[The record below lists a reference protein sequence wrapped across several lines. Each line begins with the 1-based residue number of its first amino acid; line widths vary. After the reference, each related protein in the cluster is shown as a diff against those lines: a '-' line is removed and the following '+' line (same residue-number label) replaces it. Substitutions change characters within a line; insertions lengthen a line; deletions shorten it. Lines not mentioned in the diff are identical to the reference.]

1 MTRRLRARWP
11 AMPVWCC
18 LLSLLAGLAGAVIVA
33 GPAAAHNFLLSTSPA
48 DHSTVARTPA
58 VVVLT
63 FDEPSLAI
71 GTQIVVSGAAGQVQ
85 QGPPRLV
92 DNTVSQDLEPD
103 APAGTYTV
111 AWRVT
116 SSDGHPISGQFR
128 FTSTAAG
135 SPRPGSSTTGATPAG
150 PAGNADSRTLP
161 SWAWVVGG
169 LLLVTTAGAVG
180 WSARRRSGRGYAQA
194 GATRGHR
201 P

>member
-1 MTRRLRARWP
+1 
-11 AMPVWCC
+11 MPVWCW

-33 GPAAAHNFLLSTSPA
+33 VPAAAHNFLISTSPA
-48 DHSTVARTPA
+48 DHGTVARTPA

-92 DNTVSQDLEPD
+92 DNTVSQNLEPE

-135 SPRPGSSTTGATPAG
+135 SPRPASSIASTTGATPPGAAG
-150 PAGNADSRTLP
+150 SADSRP
-161 SWAWVVGG
+161 FPVWGWVVGG
-169 LLLVTTAGAVG
+169 LIVLTTVAALG
-180 WSARRRSGRGYAQA
+180 WSARRRTIRE
-194 GATRGHR
+194 
-201 P
+201 